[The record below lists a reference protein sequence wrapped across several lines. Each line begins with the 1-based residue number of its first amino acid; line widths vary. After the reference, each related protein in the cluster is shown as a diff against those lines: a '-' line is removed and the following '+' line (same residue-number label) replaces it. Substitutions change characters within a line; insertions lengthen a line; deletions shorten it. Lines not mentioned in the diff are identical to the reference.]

1 MVRSVFIGNWAHK
14 EMYISQI
21 EEQLDN
27 VAVAQIP
34 DREILSIWQ
43 DTLIESVESGLSAE
57 AGFELLCE
65 RMDEWYKE

>member
-27 VAVAQIP
+27 IAVAQIP
-34 DREILSIWQ
+34 DREILAIWQ
-43 DTLIESVESGLSAE
+43 ETLTESVESGLSAE
-57 AGFELLCE
+57 AGFEMLCE
-65 RMDEWYKE
+65 RMNAWYEE